1 MSKSKTN
8 PATAKKAPPKPY
20 PSRVEPR
27 TNGQT
32 IRPQN
37 RPGNRSYGPPAEFD
51 LGARNR
57 YRTLASKRGAG
68 RRTFNIVQVGLAVVT
83 LAALGGLFEAVR
95 NGLLGQPEMQVM
107 GNGSHAY
114 ALRWYQD
121 RARDLLPQA
130 AVLSV
135 SIWFYKLLMLA
146 WALWLAF
153 ALLGW
158 ARWGWESTAAGGLW
172 RPIKSPPKVA
182 AEASTE

>member
-1 MSKSKTN
+1 M
-8 PATAKKAPPKPY
+8 
-20 PSRVEPR
+20 
-27 TNGQT
+27 
-32 IRPQN
+32 
-37 RPGNRSYGPPAEFD
+37 
-51 LGARNR
+51 L
-57 YRTLASKRGAG
+57 
-68 RRTFNIVQVGLAVVT
+68 T

-121 RARDLLPQA
+121 RVQDLLPQA

-172 RPIKSPPKVA
+172 RPSKSPAKAA
-182 AEASTE
+182 AEASTK

>member
-1 MSKSKTN
+1 MV
-8 PATAKKAPPKPY
+8 PVG
-20 PSRVEPR
+20 R
-27 TNGQT
+27 
-32 IRPQN
+32 RPDPGTGPGGDAGGGLAV
-37 RPGNRSYGPPAEFD
+37 RPGRTPFA
-51 LGARNR
+51 LGAR
-57 YRTLASKRGAG
+57 
-68 RRTFNIVQVGLAVVT
+68 RRLPDDIGKWTFNIVQVGLALLT

-107 GNGSHAY
+107 GNGSQAY

-121 RARDLLPQA
+121 RVEDLLPQA

-158 ARWGWESTAAGGLW
+158 ARWGWESYAAGGLW
-172 RPIKSPPKVA
+172 RPIRSAPKAA
-182 AEASTE
+182 AEASAE